1 MPIKNS
7 VLDLGSKK
15 CCKSCLFYLRQQQK
29 LQNWNCK
36 APLLEVHTFERHVE
50 SSELFREPLFGRL
63 DYLHQ
68 MSVHE
73 YLFLFY
79 YMPPFLAGSS
89 QQHNAAN
96 HRGPV
101 TVPPP
106 NLCGQWAGSLTS
118 YGFLY
123 VQGL

>member
-1 MPIKNS
+1 M
-7 VLDLGSKK
+7 
-15 CCKSCLFYLRQQQK
+15 
-29 LQNWNCK
+29 
-36 APLLEVHTFERHVE
+36 
-50 SSELFREPLFGRL
+50 
-63 DYLHQ
+63 HQ

-79 YMPPFLAGSS
+79 YIPPFLAGSS
-89 QQHNAAN
+89 QQHNDAN
-96 HRGPV
+96 HGGPV

-106 NLCGQWAGSLTS
+106 NLYEQWAGSLTS